1 MARRTRDFAAPCF
14 VPARW
19 CAAASGFATRFR
31 RSCPTSAAVLRA
43 LLLPALLAAERLAGL
58 RFFLDAAGFL
68 RRGAGRGRLA
78 LERPGRGKPIAF
90 LAVSAIGS
98 PVAADL
104 PAMAP
109 ITPPTTAP
117 TGPATLPRTAPA
129 AAPAAGLEIG
139 GTVMFSLDCDC
150 SLDVEFSVRLLRH
163 KLSGV
168 QCLIVSSAFYS
179 RFAKRN

>member
-1 MARRTRDFAAPCF
+1 MARRTRDFAAPRFPLRDVVRRPLALPRDF
-14 VPARW
+14 VDRARR
-19 CAAASGFATRFR
+19 ALL
-31 RSCPTSAAVLRA
+31 VLRA
-43 LLLPALLAAERLAGL
+43 LILPAFFTVERRAGL
-58 RFFLDAAGFL
+58 RFFPGAAGFL
-68 RRGAGRGRLA
+68 RRAAGRGRFALA
-78 LERPGRGKPIAF
+78 RAGLGKPIAF

-109 ITPPTTAP
+109 ITPPATAP

-150 SLDVEFSVRLLRH
+150 SLDVEFSV
-163 KLSGV
+163 LSFA
-168 QCLIVSSAFYS
+168 ISSPGF
-179 RFAKRN
+179 NT

>member
-1 MARRTRDFAAPCF
+1 VARRTRDFAAPCF
-14 VPARW
+14 VLRDGVRRPLALPRDFVDRARR
-19 CAAASGFATRFR
+19 ALL
-31 RSCPTSAAVLRA
+31 VLRA
-43 LLLPALLAAERLAGL
+43 LLLPALLAAERRAGL

-68 RRGAGRGRLA
+68 RRGAGRGRLP
-78 LERPGRGKPIAF
+78 LERAGRGKPIAF

-150 SLDVEFSVRLLRH
+150 SLDVEFSV
-163 KLSGV
+163 LSFA
-168 QCLIVSSAFYS
+168 ISSPGFNA
-179 RFAKRN
+179 

>member
-1 MARRTRDFAAPCF
+1 LTRDF
-14 VPARW
+14 VDRARR
-19 CAAASGFATRFR
+19 ALL
-31 RSCPTSAAVLRA
+31 VLRT
-43 LLLPALLAAERLAGL
+43 LLLPAFLADERRAGL

-68 RRGAGRGRLA
+68 RRAAGRGRFALA
-78 LERPGRGKPIAF
+78 RAGLGKPIAF

-129 AAPAAGLEIG
+129 AAPAAGLEMG
-139 GTVMFSLDCDC
+139 GTVMSSLDFDC
-150 SLDVEFSVRLLRH
+150 ALEVEFSA
-163 KLSGV
+163 
-168 QCLIVSSAFYS
+168 VSSAIYS
-179 RFAKRN
+179 PGFNAESYHRRVTAALE